1 MNPNRKEMRTKRQGI
16 SAASTRGEKIKSL
29 MPHFNFANLK
39 QCFHELANN
48 KAVGIDN
55 VSKEEYG
62 RNLDVNIEDLTAR
75 LKGLSYKP
83 KPARQV
89 LIPKSNGKTR
99 PLSIPSIED
108 KIVQLMFKKT
118 LEAIYEPIFL
128 DCSFG
133 FRPNRSAHDAVRSA
147 REFIRENT
155 TSHVIDI
162 DLENFFGEIPH
173 NKLLALLAMKIS
185 DKRYIRYISR
195 LLKSGVMT
203 NQTYYASSKGSGQGS
218 IVSPILANIYAH
230 YCIDKWFTEE
240 VTPRLGHEAKLVRY
254 ADDLCI
260 LLSKEVDIS
269 RVQRALEGR
278 LKRFDLRINQEKSR
292 TLTLD
297 KHKFGTIRQPTF
309 DFLGFTFFLGVSR
322 NGRCIPMVKTSSK
335 KLRSALKEINFWM
348 QANRSKLKLSDLHQN
363 LCMKL
368 RGHLQYFAVTFNSKA
383 ISIFIHHVKHIL
395 FKWINRRS
403 QKRSMNW
410 KKFQLFDMAHP
421 LPKPQILHQLF

>member
-1 MNPNRKEMRTKRQGI
+1 MRTKRQGI
-16 SAASTRGEKIKSL
+16 SAASTRGEKIKCL

-39 QCFHELANN
+39 QCFYELANN
-48 KAVGIDN
+48 KAVGIDGI
-55 VSKEEYG
+55 SKEEYG
-62 RNLDVNIEDLTAR
+62 KNLDANIEDLITR

-128 DCSFG
+128 DCSHG
-133 FRPNRSAHDAVRSA
+133 FRPNRSAHDAVRRT
-147 REFIRENT
+147 REFLRENT
-155 TSHVIDI
+155 TSHVIDV

-173 NKLLALLAMKIS
+173 NKLLALLEMKIS
-185 DKRYIRYISR
+185 DKRYIRYINR
-195 LLKSGVMT
+195 LLKSGVMIDH
-203 NQTYYASSKGSGQGS
+203 TYYASSKGSGQGS

-240 VTPRLGHEAKLVRY
+240 VTPRLDHRAKLVRY

-260 LLSKEVDIS
+260 FLNKEIDIPK
-269 RVQRALEGR
+269 VQLALEGR

-292 TLTLD
+292 TLILD
-297 KHKFGTIRQPTF
+297 KHKFWISRQPTF
-309 DFLGFTFFLGVSR
+309 DFLGFTFYLGVSR

-335 KLRSALKEINFWM
+335 KLRSALKEINLWM
-348 QANRSKLKLSDLHQN
+348 KANRSKLKLSDLHQN
-363 LCMKL
+363 LCAKL
-368 RGHLQYFAVTFNSKA
+368 RGHLQYFAVTFNSRA
-383 ISIFIHHVKHIL
+383 ISVFIHHAKLIF

-410 KKFQLFDMAHP
+410 KKFQLFDIAHP
-421 LPKPQILHQLF
+421 LPQPRISHRLF